1 MTTAL
6 LLSGGVDS
14 SVALVRLL
22 ESGERDVAA
31 FYLKVWLEEELAGF
45 GDCPWQEDL
54 EYVRRVCDRFDVPLR
69 VVPLQREYREQVVEY
84 ALAEL
89 RAGRTPS
96 PDVLCNRRIKFA
108 AFLDALG
115 AGGAAGEGAGRGAGG
130 IERVAT
136 GHYARR
142 IDTPDGPLL
151 GVAADPVKDQT
162 YFLAQLTR
170 DQLRRCRFPL
180 TEPSGTSETGELT
193 KRDVRRLAAE
203 LGLPTASRPDS
214 QGICFLGEIPFDA
227 FVRAHLG
234 ERPGP
239 IREAGSGRTL
249 GEHRGHWFHTI
260 GQRKGLGLS
269 GGPWFVVAKE
279 VATDTLWVTH
289 GEQLEE
295 RAPDRFTV
303 PAPHWIAA
311 PPAPDA
317 PAVGPDG
324 SAGPLRVKVRHGP
337 AAYGCT
343 IAPLPDGGLDVR
355 LDTPDPGLAPGQ
367 FAVFYQG
374 EICLGGGAME
384 PAAARGPGP
393 STSRDRCRGSRSASS
408 RCFGP

>member
-1 MTTAL
+1 MATAL

-22 ESGERDVAA
+22 EAGERDVAA

-45 GDCPWQEDL
+45 GDCPWEEDL
-54 EYVRRVCDRFDVPLR
+54 AFVRRVCDQLGVPLR
-69 VVPLQREYREQVVEY
+69 VVPLQREYRERVVEY

-108 AFLDALG
+108 AFLDAIG
-115 AGGAAGEGAGRGAGG
+115 ASDGKGGLRPGG
-130 IERVAT
+130 IETVAS

-142 IDTPDGPLL
+142 IDTADGPLL
-151 GVAADPVKDQT
+151 ATAADPVKDQT

-170 DQLRRCRFPL
+170 DQLGRCHFPL
-180 TEPSGTSETGELT
+180 GDLT
-193 KRDVRRLAAE
+193 KHQVREIAAAH
-203 LGLPTASRPDS
+203 GLPTASRPDS

-239 IREAGSGRTL
+239 IREVDSGRIL
-249 GEHRGHWFHTI
+249 GEHRGHWFYTV

-269 GGPWFVVAKE
+269 GGPWFVVGKD
-279 VATDTLWVTH
+279 VADDTIWVTH
-289 GEQLEE
+289 GDRLPAH
-295 RAPDRFTV
+295 APDRFMV
-303 PAPHWIAA
+303 PAPHWIAG
-311 PPAPDA
+311 PPTPPDSS
-317 PAVGPDG
+317 PA
-324 SAGPLRVKVRHGP
+324 AGPLRVRVRHGP
-337 AAYGCT
+337 ATAGCT
-343 IAPLPDGGLDVR
+343 LETRPDGSLHVR

-384 PAAARGPGP
+384 PVTTAAVGHPAADEAGG
-393 STSRDRCRGSRSASS
+393 STTQ
-408 RCFGP
+408 